1 MTNKFGKQLHLGELT
16 HLKLIKPVA
25 YGAIKLRSHDF
36 EIMLQLHL
44 ANDDIIIVRFDGTL
58 MECYNFFSGT
68 VKVTFG

>member
-25 YGAIKLRSHDF
+25 YGAIKLRSRD
-36 EIMLQLHL
+36 L
-44 ANDDIIIVRFDGTL
+44 RFDGTL